1 MFVRAC
7 VLLRKVYLSLIETE
21 PRRSKRLDQALA
33 GDAIQRRDVPRDAGG
48 YEVFVC
54 VADGNINKALAQ
66 GLKQRLVSGVVAI
79 VTRRTA
85 GNQKGSQGEESGRD
99 E

>member
-1 MFVRAC
+1 MFVRAIL
-7 VLLRKVYLSLIETE
+7 LLRKVYLSLIETKS
-21 PRRSKRLDQALA
+21 RRSKRLDQALA
-33 GDAIQRRDVPRDAGG
+33 GDAIQRRDVPHDAGR
-48 YEVFVC
+48 YEVFFC
-54 VADGNINKALAQ
+54 IAKGNIDKALAQ

-85 GNQKGSQGEESGRD
+85 GNQKGSQGEEGGRH